1 MSGEGEK
8 DAFADFDAPPQP
20 QSWDDAPQSTGET
33 GNETDGAGEN
43 SIPTEKKPKK
53 REKQAEQPKRLLKRA
68 AQVGRPA
75 NDVKRENH
83 VGTNLTDEEYDNFQT
98 ALDGRPAAMII
109 RRLIVKYTKEN
120 T

>member
-1 MSGEGEK
+1 MSGEEK
-8 DAFADFDAPPQP
+8 DAFADFDSPPQP
-20 QSWDDAPQSTGET
+20 QSWDDPAPQSTGET
-33 GNETDGAGEN
+33 GNETDGVGEN
-43 SIPTEKKPKK
+43 PIPAEKKPKK

-83 VGTNLTDEEYDNFQT
+83 VGTNLTDDEYDNFQT

-120 T
+120 I